1 MLTGEGVSAGEVESR
16 SPLGLP
22 TWVESHP
29 NWRSPRFRHSSSA
42 SGKVSWCA
50 GAIAINRVS
59 IRHGEDGLGWRI
71 GVTGRPASPF
81 LPIAS
86 KAPRTT
92 DSLRPVRLVGAG
104 GAGRV
109 GPSPFP
115 LGRRS
120 LVAGRNRRSCFAP
133 WRGFRTDWPPR
144 PRGFGCPN
152 SSGREARRGPMDWR
166 SGVR

>member
-104 GAGRV
+104 GAGGALPFSL
-109 GPSPFP
+109 GPQE
-115 LGRRS
+115 
-120 LVAGRNRRSCFAP
+120 P
-133 WRGFRTDWPPR
+133 WCRAKSKKLFRTLE
-144 PRGFGCPN
+144 GFPN
-152 SSGREARRGPMDWR
+152 GLAASAEGFWMSEQ
-166 SGVR
+166 